1 MTHWRLQVA
10 GDSPSGLSVVEK
22 AQSAVNTVKIITA
35 LNEISDILK
44 VQIYIPFAWW
54 LERHAAD
61 TNRLQSRGNPEY
73 AAATLS

>member
-1 MTHWRLQVA
+1 MLHTEINDLSGWSAFIEHHQECLRCELFQASQSRPPLILQVA

-44 VQIYIPFAWW
+44 V
-54 LERHAAD
+54 
-61 TNRLQSRGNPEY
+61 
-73 AAATLS
+73 